1 MRPAGARLRL
11 HGWSRVKG
19 SAEFGPLPRFRAFDL
34 GKPLFLLGLSSKNDS
49 GPGVGLLVGAPH
61 VIGGEVS
68 VDLGGADVG
77 VAEQRLHAAQIGA
90 AFE

>member
-1 MRPAGARLRL
+1 M
-11 HGWSRVKG
+11 GWSRVKG

-34 GKPLFLLGLSSKNDS
+34 GKPRFLLGLSFKNGS
-49 GPGVGLLVGAPH
+49 SPGVRLLVGTPH

-68 VDLGGADVG
+68 IYLGGPDVG

-90 AFE
+90 PFE